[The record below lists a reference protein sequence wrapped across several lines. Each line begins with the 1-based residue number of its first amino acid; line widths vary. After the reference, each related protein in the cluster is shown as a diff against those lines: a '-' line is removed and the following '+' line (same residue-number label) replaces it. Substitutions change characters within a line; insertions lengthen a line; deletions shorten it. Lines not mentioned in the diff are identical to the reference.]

1 MKALENWVC
10 VIKQWFLLTVSTL
23 IFCIQ
28 YQSIVEKIVKIYLF
42 INWILVFLRS
52 NTWCF
57 SLSTQTYLIFISV
70 YTIWVF
76 YHLYAESLLTIW
88 STTWTK
94 GARRT
99 SLAPS
104 HPSKSVLLW
113 NCGATS
119 DKRNY
124 RPPWNSDNFE
134 SPIGLYQTVSEG
146 HWMLS
151 NRGCHVASARKHSIP
166 VFVARD
172 RAIYK
177 LPAVWCGLKQS
188 GPPGG
193 NECVFHSVHTVD
205 TDLWGANAKLSGLL
219 NLEVRA
225 GQKEL
230 NGIESFNVC

>member
-1 MKALENWVC
+1 MVVDIHSNRFDIHICIYDLT
-10 VIKQWFLLTVSTL
+10 FLSPTL
-23 IFCIQ
+23 G
-28 YQSIVEKIVKIYLF
+28 IVANNMVHDV
-42 INWILVFLRS
+42 N
-52 NTWCF
+52 
-57 SLSTQTYLIFISV
+57 
-70 YTIWVF
+70 
-76 YHLYAESLLTIW
+76 
-88 STTWTK
+88 K
-94 GARRT
+94 GRT
-99 SLAPS
+99 SLA
-104 HPSKSVLLW
+104 PSKSVLLW
-113 NCGATS
+113 NCGTTS
-119 DKRNY
+119 DKRNH

-151 NRGCHVASARKHSIP
+151 NSGRHVASARKHSIP

-230 NGIESFNVC
+230 NGIEIFNVC